1 MRILFGL
8 LIVSLAA
15 ILLAVAAMWWRI
27 RRHLS
32 NSTVVQ
38 ETQLQEIEN
47 REENSLQPEP
57 ERVE

>member
-15 ILLAVAAMWWRI
+15 ILVAVGAMWWRI
-27 RRHLS
+27 RRHLRS
-32 NSTVVQ
+32 SALVQ
-38 ETQLQEIEN
+38 EAPIQQTEL
-47 REENSLQPEP
+47 REETPLQPEP

>member
-15 ILLAVAAMWWRI
+15 ILLAVGAMWWRI
-27 RRHLS
+27 RRHLR